1 MDQVLDMFRSLGYEL
16 DSLAMD
22 LDVSPKK
29 LTKEPTA
36 EQYSSDVMVMGI
48 VIMMMFL
55 MMLIVIFCGVMM
67 NKKRKAFL
75 DEDMKADQQRTMF
88 DYIDFRKEANL
99 V

>member
-1 MDQVLDMFRSLGYEL
+1 MDHVLDMFESLEYEL
-16 DSLAMD
+16 NSFIRELE
-22 LDVSPKK
+22 VSPEK

-36 EQYSSDVMVMGI
+36 DQYPSDVMVMGI
-48 VIMMMFL
+48 VIMILFL
-55 MMLIVIFCGVMM
+55 LIVIFCGVMM

>member
-1 MDQVLDMFRSLGYEL
+1 MDHVLDMFASLGGEL
-16 DSLAMD
+16 NSFNRELE
-22 LDVSPKK
+22 VSPEK

-36 EQYSSDVMVMGI
+36 DQYPSDVMVLGI
-48 VIMMMFL
+48 VIMILFL
-55 MMLIVIFCGVMM
+55 VLIVIFCGMMM

-75 DEDMKADQQRTMF
+75 DEDMKANQQRTMF

>member
-1 MDQVLDMFRSLGYEL
+1 MDHVLDMFESLEGEL
-16 DSLAMD
+16 NSFNRELE
-22 LDVSPKK
+22 VSPEK

-36 EQYSSDVMVMGI
+36 DQYPSDVMVMGI
-48 VIMMMFL
+48 VLMILFLIMF
-55 MMLIVIFCGVMM
+55 IVIFCGVMM
-67 NKKRKAFL
+67 NRKRKAFL

>member
-1 MDQVLDMFRSLGYEL
+1 MDHVLDMFESLGGEL
-16 DSLAMD
+16 NSFNRELE
-22 LDVSPKK
+22 VSPEK

-48 VIMMMFL
+48 VITMMFL

-75 DEDMKADQQRTMF
+75 DEEMKADQQRTMF